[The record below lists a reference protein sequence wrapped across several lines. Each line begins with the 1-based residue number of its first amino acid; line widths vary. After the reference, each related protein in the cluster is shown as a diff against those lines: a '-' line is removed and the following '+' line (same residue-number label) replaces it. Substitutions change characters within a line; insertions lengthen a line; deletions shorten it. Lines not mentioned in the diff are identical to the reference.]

1 MPQSKFLDSTGLQYL
16 IGKLK
21 TQFLAKGITSIS
33 FDNIDNIKNL
43 EDTYEGKPLI
53 YAVTKPKNT
62 SNGSVNVF
70 IGILEI
76 IGDDMSHV
84 VTQILTTHCLYNADT
99 KQFDFSAHTDDKIY
113 KCYRSYNVNSPNLT
127 SPKGAWTDWNPF
139 IDATIQST
147 ISILSRKVIELET
160 KITNLQSKAVTLG
173 DDGKIKSSQFDFKL
187 TKRRNNFVIY
197 LKKSDQISGFLAFL
211 DASTCCIK
219 FEDVRVSRDYSNI
232 NNRLIICDQYN
243 YKKSIDKAN
252 VQIEQIK
259 LIDKHLG
266 IDNIINEKVQLL
278 CKLRLKDPE
287 ASYADLSSMMS
298 EELNIPVSKSNIGHS
313 FRKIENM
320 AKLYEKLK

>member
-1 MPQSKFLDSTGLQYL
+1 MEEIISFTNEIKNEITANINLDTEMKRSLLAAFIRVNGTIKFKNKNEYL
-16 IGKLK
+16 ILRTENAKVAKFIYSLIKDLYEDVVVSFSFRK
-21 TQFLAKGITSIS
+21 TMKFYKATEYLVNIINGGTTIFSSLDINLLESKINQELINKEDKIRGFLMGLFLACGSCNS
-33 FDNIDNIKNL
+33 
-43 EDTYEGKPLI
+43 
-53 YAVTKPKNT
+53 PKT
-62 SNGSVNVF
+62 SNYHFEFYVSDENLAKN
-70 IGILEI
+70 ILKI
-76 IGDDMSHV
+76 I
-84 VTQILTTHCLYNADT
+84 N
-99 KQFDFSAHTDDKIY
+99 
-113 KCYRSYNVNSPNLT
+113 
-127 SPKGAWTDWNPF
+127 
-139 IDATIQST
+139 
-147 ISILSRKVIELET
+147 
-160 KITNLQSKAVTLG
+160 
-173 DDGKIKSSQFDFKL
+173 KIKSSQFDFKL

-197 LKKSDQISGFLAFL
+197 LKKSDQISDFLAFL

-298 EELNIPVSKSNIGHS
+298 EELNVPVSKSNIGHL

-320 AKLYEKLK
+320 AQLYEKLK

>member
-1 MPQSKFLDSTGLQYL
+1 MEEIISFTNEIKNEITANINLDTEMKRSLLAAFIRVNGTIKFKNKNEYL
-16 IGKLK
+16 ILRTENAKVAKFIYSLIKDLYEDVVVSFSFRK
-21 TQFLAKGITSIS
+21 TMKFYKATEYLVNIINGGTTIFSSLDINLLESKINQELINKEDKIRGFLMGLFLACGSCNS
-33 FDNIDNIKNL
+33 
-43 EDTYEGKPLI
+43 
-53 YAVTKPKNT
+53 PKT
-62 SNGSVNVF
+62 SNYHFEFYVSDENLAKN
-70 IGILEI
+70 ILKI
-76 IGDDMSHV
+76 IS
-84 VTQILTTHCLYNADT
+84 
-99 KQFDFSAHTDDKIY
+99 
-113 KCYRSYNVNSPNLT
+113 
-127 SPKGAWTDWNPF
+127 
-139 IDATIQST
+139 
-147 ISILSRKVIELET
+147 
-160 KITNLQSKAVTLG
+160 
-173 DDGKIKSSQFDFKL
+173 KIKSSQFDFKL

-298 EELNIPVSKSNIGHS
+298 EELNIPVSKSNIGHL

>member
-1 MPQSKFLDSTGLQYL
+1 MEEIISFTNEIKNEITTNINLDTEMKRSLLAAFIRVNGTIKFKNKNEYL
-16 IGKLK
+16 ILRTENAKVAKFIYSLIKDLYEDVVVSFSFRK
-21 TQFLAKGITSIS
+21 TMKFYKATEYLVNIINGGTTIFSSLDINLLESKINQELINKEDKIRGFLMGLFLACGSCNS
-33 FDNIDNIKNL
+33 
-43 EDTYEGKPLI
+43 
-53 YAVTKPKNT
+53 PKT
-62 SNGSVNVF
+62 SNYHFEFYVSDENLAKN
-70 IGILEI
+70 ILKI
-76 IGDDMSHV
+76 I
-84 VTQILTTHCLYNADT
+84 N
-99 KQFDFSAHTDDKIY
+99 
-113 KCYRSYNVNSPNLT
+113 
-127 SPKGAWTDWNPF
+127 
-139 IDATIQST
+139 
-147 ISILSRKVIELET
+147 
-160 KITNLQSKAVTLG
+160 
-173 DDGKIKSSQFDFKL
+173 KIKSSQFDFKL

-287 ASYADLSSMMS
+287 ASYSDLSSMMS
-298 EELNIPVSKSNIGHS
+298 EELNVPVSKSNIGHL

>member
-1 MPQSKFLDSTGLQYL
+1 MEEIISFTNEIKNEITANINLDTEMKRSLLAAFIRVNGTIKFKNKNEYL
-16 IGKLK
+16 ILRTENAKVAKFIYSLIKDLYEDVVVSFSFRK
-21 TQFLAKGITSIS
+21 TMKFYKATEYLVNIINGGTTIFLSLDINLLESKINQELINKEDKIRGFLMGLFLACGSCNS
-33 FDNIDNIKNL
+33 
-43 EDTYEGKPLI
+43 
-53 YAVTKPKNT
+53 PKT
-62 SNGSVNVF
+62 SNYHFEFYVSDENLAKN
-70 IGILEI
+70 ILKI
-76 IGDDMSHV
+76 I
-84 VTQILTTHCLYNADT
+84 N
-99 KQFDFSAHTDDKIY
+99 
-113 KCYRSYNVNSPNLT
+113 
-127 SPKGAWTDWNPF
+127 
-139 IDATIQST
+139 
-147 ISILSRKVIELET
+147 
-160 KITNLQSKAVTLG
+160 
-173 DDGKIKSSQFDFKL
+173 KIKSSQFDFKL

-298 EELNIPVSKSNIGHS
+298 EELNVPVSKSNIGHL

>member
-1 MPQSKFLDSTGLQYL
+1 MEEIISFTNEIKNEITTNINLDTEMKRSLLAAFIRVNGTIKFKNKNEYL
-16 IGKLK
+16 ILRTENAKVAKFIYSLIKDLYEDVVVSFSFRK
-21 TQFLAKGITSIS
+21 TMKFYKATEYLVNIINGGTTIFSSLDINLLESKINQELINKEDKIRGFLMGLFLACGSCNS
-33 FDNIDNIKNL
+33 
-43 EDTYEGKPLI
+43 
-53 YAVTKPKNT
+53 PKT
-62 SNGSVNVF
+62 SNYHFEFYVSDENLAKN
-70 IGILEI
+70 ILKI
-76 IGDDMSHV
+76 I
-84 VTQILTTHCLYNADT
+84 N
-99 KQFDFSAHTDDKIY
+99 
-113 KCYRSYNVNSPNLT
+113 
-127 SPKGAWTDWNPF
+127 
-139 IDATIQST
+139 
-147 ISILSRKVIELET
+147 
-160 KITNLQSKAVTLG
+160 
-173 DDGKIKSSQFDFKL
+173 KIKSSQFDFKL

-197 LKKSDQISGFLAFL
+197 LKKSDQISNFLAFL

-298 EELNIPVSKSNIGHS
+298 EELNIPVSKSNIGHL

>member
-1 MPQSKFLDSTGLQYL
+1 MEEIISFTNEIKNEITANINLDTEMKRSLLAAFIRVNGTIKFKNKNEYL
-16 IGKLK
+16 ILRTENAKVAKFIYSLIKDLYEDVVVSFSFRK
-21 TQFLAKGITSIS
+21 TMKFYKATEYLVNIINGGTTIFSSLDINLLESKINQELINKEDKIRGFLMGLFLACGSCNS
-33 FDNIDNIKNL
+33 
-43 EDTYEGKPLI
+43 
-53 YAVTKPKNT
+53 PKT
-62 SNGSVNVF
+62 SNYHFEFYVSDENLAKN
-70 IGILEI
+70 ILKI
-76 IGDDMSHV
+76 I
-84 VTQILTTHCLYNADT
+84 N
-99 KQFDFSAHTDDKIY
+99 
-113 KCYRSYNVNSPNLT
+113 
-127 SPKGAWTDWNPF
+127 
-139 IDATIQST
+139 
-147 ISILSRKVIELET
+147 
-160 KITNLQSKAVTLG
+160 
-173 DDGKIKSSQFDFKL
+173 KIKSSQFDFKL

-219 FEDVRVSRDYSNI
+219 FEDVRVSRAYSNI

-298 EELNIPVSKSNIGHS
+298 EELNVPVSKSNIGHL

-320 AKLYEKLK
+320 AQLYEKLK

>member
-1 MPQSKFLDSTGLQYL
+1 MEEIISFTNEIKNEITANINLDTEMKRSLLAAFIRVNGTIKFKNKNEYL
-16 IGKLK
+16 ILRTENAKVAKFIYSLIKDLYEDVVVSFSFRK
-21 TQFLAKGITSIS
+21 TMKFYKATEYLVNIINGGTTIFSSLDINLLESKINQELINKEDKIRGFLMGLFLACGSCNS
-33 FDNIDNIKNL
+33 
-43 EDTYEGKPLI
+43 
-53 YAVTKPKNT
+53 PKT
-62 SNGSVNVF
+62 SNYHFEFYVSDENLAKN
-70 IGILEI
+70 ILKI
-76 IGDDMSHV
+76 I
-84 VTQILTTHCLYNADT
+84 N
-99 KQFDFSAHTDDKIY
+99 
-113 KCYRSYNVNSPNLT
+113 
-127 SPKGAWTDWNPF
+127 
-139 IDATIQST
+139 
-147 ISILSRKVIELET
+147 
-160 KITNLQSKAVTLG
+160 
-173 DDGKIKSSQFDFKL
+173 KIKSSQFDFKL

-211 DASTCCIK
+211 DASICCIK

-298 EELNIPVSKSNIGHS
+298 EELNIPVSKSNIGHL

>member
-1 MPQSKFLDSTGLQYL
+1 MEEIISFTNEIKNEITANINLDTEMKRSLLAAFIRVNGTIKFKNKNEYL
-16 IGKLK
+16 ILRTENAKVAKFIYSLIKDLYEDVVVSFSFRKTMKFYKATEYLVNIINGGTTIFSSLDIKLLESK
-21 TQFLAKGITSIS
+21 INQELINKEDKIRGFLMGLFLACGSCNS
-33 FDNIDNIKNL
+33 
-43 EDTYEGKPLI
+43 
-53 YAVTKPKNT
+53 PKT
-62 SNGSVNVF
+62 SNYHFEFYVSDENLAKN
-70 IGILEI
+70 ILKI
-76 IGDDMSHV
+76 IS
-84 VTQILTTHCLYNADT
+84 
-99 KQFDFSAHTDDKIY
+99 
-113 KCYRSYNVNSPNLT
+113 
-127 SPKGAWTDWNPF
+127 
-139 IDATIQST
+139 
-147 ISILSRKVIELET
+147 
-160 KITNLQSKAVTLG
+160 
-173 DDGKIKSSQFDFKL
+173 KIKSSQFDFKL

-298 EELNIPVSKSNIGHS
+298 EELNIPVSKSNIGHL

>member
-1 MPQSKFLDSTGLQYL
+1 MEEIISFTNEIKNDITANINLDTEMKRSLLAAFIRVNGTIKFKNKNEYL
-16 IGKLK
+16 ILRTENAKVAKFIYSLIKDLYEDVVVSFSFRK
-21 TQFLAKGITSIS
+21 TMKFYKATEYLVNIINGGTTIFSSLDINLLESKINQELINKEDKIRGFLMGLFLACGSCNS
-33 FDNIDNIKNL
+33 
-43 EDTYEGKPLI
+43 
-53 YAVTKPKNT
+53 PKT
-62 SNGSVNVF
+62 SNYHFEFYVSDENLAKN
-70 IGILEI
+70 ILKI
-76 IGDDMSHV
+76 I
-84 VTQILTTHCLYNADT
+84 N
-99 KQFDFSAHTDDKIY
+99 
-113 KCYRSYNVNSPNLT
+113 
-127 SPKGAWTDWNPF
+127 
-139 IDATIQST
+139 
-147 ISILSRKVIELET
+147 
-160 KITNLQSKAVTLG
+160 
-173 DDGKIKSSQFDFKL
+173 KIKSSQFDFKL

-298 EELNIPVSKSNIGHS
+298 EELNIPVSKSNIGHL

>member
-1 MPQSKFLDSTGLQYL
+1 MEEIISFTNEIKNEITANINLDTELKRSLLAAFIRVNGTIKFKNKNEYL
-16 IGKLK
+16 ILRTENAKVAKFIYSLIKDLYEDVVVSFSFRK
-21 TQFLAKGITSIS
+21 TMKFYKATEYLVNIINGGTTIFSSLDINLLESKINQELINKEDKIRGFLMGLFLACGSCNS
-33 FDNIDNIKNL
+33 
-43 EDTYEGKPLI
+43 
-53 YAVTKPKNT
+53 PKT
-62 SNGSVNVF
+62 SNYHFEFYVSDENLAKN
-70 IGILEI
+70 ILKI
-76 IGDDMSHV
+76 I
-84 VTQILTTHCLYNADT
+84 N
-99 KQFDFSAHTDDKIY
+99 
-113 KCYRSYNVNSPNLT
+113 
-127 SPKGAWTDWNPF
+127 
-139 IDATIQST
+139 
-147 ISILSRKVIELET
+147 
-160 KITNLQSKAVTLG
+160 
-173 DDGKIKSSQFDFKL
+173 KIKSSQFDFKL

-298 EELNIPVSKSNIGHS
+298 EELNIPVSKSNIGHL

>member
-1 MPQSKFLDSTGLQYL
+1 MEEIISFTNEIKNEITANINLDTEMKRSLLAAFIRVNGTIKFKNKNEYL
-16 IGKLK
+16 ILRTENAKVAKFIYSLIKDLYEDVVVSFSFRK
-21 TQFLAKGITSIS
+21 TMKFYKATEYLVNIINGGNTIFSSLDINLLESKINQELINKEDKIRGFLMGLFLACGSCNS
-33 FDNIDNIKNL
+33 
-43 EDTYEGKPLI
+43 
-53 YAVTKPKNT
+53 PKT
-62 SNGSVNVF
+62 SNYHFEFYVSDENLAKN
-70 IGILEI
+70 ILKI
-76 IGDDMSHV
+76 I
-84 VTQILTTHCLYNADT
+84 N
-99 KQFDFSAHTDDKIY
+99 
-113 KCYRSYNVNSPNLT
+113 
-127 SPKGAWTDWNPF
+127 
-139 IDATIQST
+139 
-147 ISILSRKVIELET
+147 
-160 KITNLQSKAVTLG
+160 
-173 DDGKIKSSQFDFKL
+173 KIKSSQFDFKL

-298 EELNIPVSKSNIGHS
+298 EELNVPVSKSNIGHL

>member
-1 MPQSKFLDSTGLQYL
+1 MEEIISFTNEIKNEITANINLDTEMKRSLLAAFIRVNGTIKFKNKNEYL
-16 IGKLK
+16 ILRTENAKVAKFIYSLIKDLYEDVVVSFSFRK
-21 TQFLAKGITSIS
+21 TMKFYKATEYLVNIINGGTTIFSSLDINLLESKINQELINKEDKIRGFLMGLFLACGSCNS
-33 FDNIDNIKNL
+33 
-43 EDTYEGKPLI
+43 
-53 YAVTKPKNT
+53 PKT
-62 SNGSVNVF
+62 SNYHFEFYVSDENLAKN
-70 IGILEI
+70 ILKI
-76 IGDDMSHV
+76 I
-84 VTQILTTHCLYNADT
+84 N
-99 KQFDFSAHTDDKIY
+99 
-113 KCYRSYNVNSPNLT
+113 
-127 SPKGAWTDWNPF
+127 
-139 IDATIQST
+139 
-147 ISILSRKVIELET
+147 
-160 KITNLQSKAVTLG
+160 
-173 DDGKIKSSQFDFKL
+173 KIKSSQFDFKL

-298 EELNIPVSKSNIGHS
+298 EELNIPVSKSNIGHL

-320 AKLYEKLK
+320 AQLYEKLK

>member
-1 MPQSKFLDSTGLQYL
+1 MEEIISFTNEIKNEITANINLDTEMKRSLLAAFIRVNGTIKFKNKNEYL
-16 IGKLK
+16 ILRTENAKVAKFIYSLIKDLYEDVVVSFSFRK
-21 TQFLAKGITSIS
+21 TMKFYKATEYLVNIINGGTTIFSSLDINLLESKINQELINKEDKIRGFLMGLFLACGSCNS
-33 FDNIDNIKNL
+33 
-43 EDTYEGKPLI
+43 
-53 YAVTKPKNT
+53 PKT
-62 SNGSVNVF
+62 SNYHFEFYVSDENLAKN
-70 IGILEI
+70 ILKI
-76 IGDDMSHV
+76 I
-84 VTQILTTHCLYNADT
+84 N
-99 KQFDFSAHTDDKIY
+99 
-113 KCYRSYNVNSPNLT
+113 
-127 SPKGAWTDWNPF
+127 
-139 IDATIQST
+139 
-147 ISILSRKVIELET
+147 
-160 KITNLQSKAVTLG
+160 
-173 DDGKIKSSQFDFKL
+173 KIKSSQFDFKL

-298 EELNIPVSKSNIGHS
+298 EELNVPVSKSNIGHL

>member
-1 MPQSKFLDSTGLQYL
+1 MEEIISFTNEIKNEITTNINLDTEMKRSLLAAFIRVNGTIKFKNKNEYL
-16 IGKLK
+16 ILRTENAKVAKFIYSLIKDLYEDVVVSFSFRK
-21 TQFLAKGITSIS
+21 TMKFYKATEYLVNIINGGTTIFSSLDINLLESKINQELINKEDKIRGFLMGLFLACGSCNS
-33 FDNIDNIKNL
+33 
-43 EDTYEGKPLI
+43 
-53 YAVTKPKNT
+53 PKT
-62 SNGSVNVF
+62 SNYHFEFYVSDENLAKN
-70 IGILEI
+70 ILKI
-76 IGDDMSHV
+76 IS
-84 VTQILTTHCLYNADT
+84 
-99 KQFDFSAHTDDKIY
+99 
-113 KCYRSYNVNSPNLT
+113 
-127 SPKGAWTDWNPF
+127 
-139 IDATIQST
+139 
-147 ISILSRKVIELET
+147 
-160 KITNLQSKAVTLG
+160 
-173 DDGKIKSSQFDFKL
+173 KIKSSQFDFKL

-197 LKKSDQISGFLAFL
+197 LKKSDQISNFLAFL
-211 DASTCCIK
+211 DASSCCIK

-298 EELNIPVSKSNIGHS
+298 EELNIPVSKSNIGHL

>member
-1 MPQSKFLDSTGLQYL
+1 MEEIISFTNEIKNEITANLNLDTEMKRSLLAAFIRVNGTIKFKNKNEYL
-16 IGKLK
+16 ILRTENAKVAKFIYSLIKDLYEDVVVSFSFRK
-21 TQFLAKGITSIS
+21 TMKFYKATEYLVNIINGGTTIFSSLDINLLESKINQELINKEDKIRGFLMGLFLACGSCNS
-33 FDNIDNIKNL
+33 
-43 EDTYEGKPLI
+43 
-53 YAVTKPKNT
+53 PKT
-62 SNGSVNVF
+62 SNYHFEFYVSDENLAKN
-70 IGILEI
+70 ILKI
-76 IGDDMSHV
+76 I
-84 VTQILTTHCLYNADT
+84 N
-99 KQFDFSAHTDDKIY
+99 
-113 KCYRSYNVNSPNLT
+113 
-127 SPKGAWTDWNPF
+127 
-139 IDATIQST
+139 
-147 ISILSRKVIELET
+147 
-160 KITNLQSKAVTLG
+160 
-173 DDGKIKSSQFDFKL
+173 KIKSSQFDFKL

-298 EELNIPVSKSNIGHS
+298 EELNIPVSKSNIGHL

>member
-1 MPQSKFLDSTGLQYL
+1 MEEIISFTNEIKNEITANINLDTEMKRSLLAAFIRVNGTIKFKNKNEYL
-16 IGKLK
+16 ILRTENAKVAKFIYSLIKDLYEDVVVSFSFRK
-21 TQFLAKGITSIS
+21 TMKFYKAPEYLVNIINGGTTIFSSLDINLLESKINQELINKEDKIRGFLMGLFLACGSCNS
-33 FDNIDNIKNL
+33 
-43 EDTYEGKPLI
+43 
-53 YAVTKPKNT
+53 PKT
-62 SNGSVNVF
+62 SNYHFEFYVSDENLAKN
-70 IGILEI
+70 ILKI
-76 IGDDMSHV
+76 I
-84 VTQILTTHCLYNADT
+84 N
-99 KQFDFSAHTDDKIY
+99 
-113 KCYRSYNVNSPNLT
+113 
-127 SPKGAWTDWNPF
+127 
-139 IDATIQST
+139 
-147 ISILSRKVIELET
+147 
-160 KITNLQSKAVTLG
+160 
-173 DDGKIKSSQFDFKL
+173 KIKSSQFDFKL

-298 EELNIPVSKSNIGHS
+298 EELNIPVSKSNIGHL